1 MQIKTLKDLR
11 DILRA
16 NGGKLEIGKVKMNLS
31 GNDENPD
38 VDVYV
43 DGKLAFWTKSGD
55 ETNMIDVTYSLNQD
69 WDHDGLQKTINTLNE
84 KVNDLETE
92 NKALQSDKEDLLKL
106 KKDSEHAMGKVE
118 AYENILI
125 GRSVTISA

>member
-16 NGGKLEIGKVKMNLS
+16 NDGKLEIGKIKLNLS
-31 GNDENPD
+31 GNDGNPD

-43 DGKLAFWTKSGD
+43 NEKLAFWTKNSD
-55 ETNMIDVTYSLNQD
+55 ETSMIDAEYSLNQD
-69 WDHDGLQKTINTLNE
+69 WDYDDLQKRINALDQ
-84 KVNDLETE
+84 KVTDLETE
-92 NKALQSDKEDLLKL
+92 NKTLQSDKEDLLKI
-106 KKDSEHAMGKVE
+106 KKDSEQAMGKVE
-118 AYENILI
+118 AYEKMLM

>member
-16 NGGKLEIGKVKMNLS
+16 NDGKLEIGKVKMNLS
-31 GNDENPD
+31 GNDENPY

-43 DGKLAFWTKSGD
+43 DGKLAFWTKGND
-55 ETNMIDVTYSLNQD
+55 ETNMSDIAYSLDQD
-69 WDHDGLQKTINTLNE
+69 WDSDGLQKTINTLNE

-92 NKALQSDKEDLLKL
+92 NKTLKSDKDDLIKI
-106 KKDSEHAMGKVE
+106 KKDSEQAMGKVE
-118 AYENILI
+118 AYEKILM